1 MKKRLSVRTRVTIWY
16 VISLIIIMA
25 VATVIVLFSTIR
37 VFENNAKESLMNFV
51 DQTVDKVSLY
61 DGKIQINP
69 DIRYQSGKIR
79 VSIFNSDGMCISGLL
94 QERSKKN
101 RALLHIR

>member
-37 VFENNAKESLMNFV
+37 VFESNAKENLKNFV

-61 DGKIQINP
+61 DGTRHKI
-69 DIRYQSGKIR
+69 
-79 VSIFNSDGMCISGLL
+79 
-94 QERSKKN
+94 
-101 RALLHIR
+101 

>member
-37 VFENNAKESLMNFV
+37 VFENNAKESLKNFV

-61 DGKIQINP
+61 DGKIQITVDFLRFPLNSF
-69 DIRYQSGKIR
+69 QKFLKIWP
-79 VSIFNSDGMCISGLL
+79 VSPVWNFITIACMLVSD
-94 QERSKKN
+94 
-101 RALLHIR
+101 AP